1 MRSMKIKMFR
11 SQTNELFIQSSKLSL
26 LELILL
32 QLAKDLPEHIEP
44 HELISIIQ
52 DLLDTKSKD
61 EIYQKLNSSPLKNRF
76 ENEVDWEI
84 FKKLLEFA
92 VLKNIVMNR

>member
-1 MRSMKIKMFR
+1 MKIKMLR

-44 HELISIIQ
+44 YELISTIQ
-52 DLLDTKSKD
+52 DLLNIKSED
-61 EIYQKLNSSPLKNRF
+61 EIYQKLNLSTLKNKF
-76 ENEVDWEI
+76 EHDVDWEI
-84 FKKLLEFA
+84 FKKLLGFA
-92 VLKNIVMNR
+92 VLKKIVMNR